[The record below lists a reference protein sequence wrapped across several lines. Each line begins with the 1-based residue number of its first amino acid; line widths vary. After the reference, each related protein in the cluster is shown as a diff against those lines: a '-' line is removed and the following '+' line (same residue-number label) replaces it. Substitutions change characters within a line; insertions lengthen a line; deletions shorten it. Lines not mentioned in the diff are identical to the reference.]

1 MREIAVGVLV
11 GVFDLFN
18 VGHLAALVTAA
29 GRCDHLVVAVAT
41 DDLAGRAGRRR
52 PFVPETEREQ
62 IVGAVRGVERVV
74 LLGDDPL
81 EELAGL
87 LRETRAGAVLVLDDE
102 PLADE
107 VVATVAEAMP
117 GVPLIRLETGRVTAS
132 AAVRAALDGP
142 ADRSS
147 VA

>member
-1 MREIAVGVLV
+1 MREAAVGVLV

-18 VGHLAALVTAA
+18 VGHLDALVTAS

-41 DDLAGRAGRRR
+41 DDLADRVGHRR

-74 LLGDDPL
+74 RLGEDELGPL
-81 EELAGL
+81 VLETGAG
-87 LRETRAGAVLVLDDE
+87 VLFVLDDE
-102 PLADE
+102 SLAEE
-107 VVATVAEAMP
+107 VSDVIDRTAP
-117 GVPLIRLETGRVTAS
+117 GVPLVRLEDSRMTAS